1 MGDPR
6 KIRKKYQTPRHPYQG
21 ERIKGENKILGAYGL
36 KNKRELWRA
45 ESELRKYRTNARD
58 IQASLRLGD
67 ARAREQ
73 IRSMVGRLSRYGILS
88 ENATADDILALNVQ
102 SFLERRLQTLVMRK
116 GLARTLEMARQ
127 LIVHGHISLGERK
140 VTIPGYKV
148 LKDEE
153 DSLNYAS
160 TSPLA
165 NELHPMR
172 IVGEEKGEGTVEEPE
187 AQEENK
193 GGA

>member
-6 KIRKKYQTPRHPYQG
+6 KIRKKYETPRHPFEG
-21 ERIKGENKILGAYGL
+21 ERIKAENQIVGAYGL
-36 KNKRELWRA
+36 KNKRELWKA

-67 ARAREQ
+67 ARAIEQ
-73 IRSMVGRLSRYGILS
+73 IKSMIGRLSRYGIIS
-88 ENATADDILALNVQ
+88 ENATADDILALNIQ

-116 GLARTLEMARQ
+116 GLARTPGMARQ
-127 LIVHGHISLGERK
+127 LIVHGHIAVGDRK

-148 LKDEE
+148 LKNEE
-153 DSLNYAS
+153 ESVNYAPN
-160 TSPLA
+160 SPIA

-172 IVGEEKGEGTVEEPE
+172 VVGQQQGNALGQQQENRGE
-187 AQEENK
+187 A
-193 GGA
+193 

>member
-6 KIRKKYQTPRHPYQG
+6 KIRKKYETPRHPYEG
-21 ERIKGENKILGAYGL
+21 ERIKAENQIVGAYGL
-36 KNKRELWRA
+36 KNKRELWKA

-67 ARAREQ
+67 TRAAEQ
-73 IRSMVGRLSRYGILS
+73 VKSMIGRLSRYGILS
-88 ENATADDILALNVQ
+88 ENATSDDILALNVQ

-116 GLARTLEMARQ
+116 GLARTPGMARQ
-127 LIVHGHISLGERK
+127 LIVHGHISVGERK

-148 LKDEE
+148 LKLEE
-153 DSLNYAS
+153 ESVEYAPN
-160 TSPLA
+160 SPLA

-172 IVGEEKGEGTVEEPE
+172 IVGEKKREEVAGPIE
-187 AQEENK
+187 NEEVK
-193 GGA
+193 

>member
-6 KIRKKYQTPRHPYQG
+6 KIRKKYETPRHPFEG
-21 ERIKGENKILGAYGL
+21 ERIKAENQIVGAYGL
-36 KNKRELWRA
+36 KNKRELWKA

-67 ARAREQ
+67 ARAIEQ
-73 IRSMVGRLSRYGILS
+73 IKSMIGRLSRYGIIS
-88 ENATADDILALNVQ
+88 ENATADDILALNIQ

-116 GLARTLEMARQ
+116 GLARTPGMARQ
-127 LIVHGHISLGERK
+127 LIVHGHIAVGDRK

-148 LKDEE
+148 LKNEE
-153 DSLNYAS
+153 ESVNYAPN
-160 TSPLA
+160 SPIA

-172 IVGEEKGEGTVEEPE
+172 VVGQQQGNASEQQQENRGE
-187 AQEENK
+187 A
-193 GGA
+193 

>member
-6 KIRKKYQTPRHPYQG
+6 NIRKNYETPRHPYEG
-21 ERIKGENKILGAYGL
+21 ERIKAENQIVGAYGL
-36 KNKRELWRA
+36 KNKRELWKA

-67 ARAREQ
+67 TRAAEQ
-73 IRSMVGRLSRYGILS
+73 VKSMIGRLSRYGILS

-116 GLARTLEMARQ
+116 GLARTPGMARQ
-127 LIVHGHISLGERK
+127 LIVHGHISVGERK

-148 LKDEE
+148 LKLEE
-153 DSLNYAS
+153 ESVEYAPN
-160 TSPLA
+160 SPLA

-172 IVGEEKGEGTVEEPE
+172 VVGENKRGEAAEPVKNEEV
-187 AQEENK
+187 K
-193 GGA
+193 

>member
-6 KIRKKYQTPRHPYQG
+6 KIRKKYETPRHPFEG
-21 ERIKGENKILGAYGL
+21 ERIKAENQIVGAYGL
-36 KNKRELWRA
+36 KNKRELWKA

-67 ARAREQ
+67 ARAIEQ
-73 IRSMVGRLSRYGILS
+73 IKSMVGRLSRYGIIS
-88 ENATADDILALNVQ
+88 ENATADDILALNIQ

-116 GLARTLEMARQ
+116 GLARTPGMARQ
-127 LIVHGHISLGERK
+127 LIVHGHIAVGDRK

-148 LKDEE
+148 LKNEE
-153 DSLNYAS
+153 ESVNYAPN
-160 TSPLA
+160 SPIA

-172 IVGEEKGEGTVEEPE
+172 VVGQQQGNAPGQQQENRGE
-187 AQEENK
+187 A
-193 GGA
+193 

>member
-6 KIRKKYQTPRHPYQG
+6 KIRKKYETPRHPFEG
-21 ERIKGENKILGAYGL
+21 ERIKAENQIVGAYGL
-36 KNKRELWRA
+36 KNKRELWKA

-67 ARAREQ
+67 ARAIEQ
-73 IRSMVGRLSRYGILS
+73 IKSMIGRLSRYGIIS
-88 ENATADDILALNVQ
+88 ENATADDILALNIQ

-116 GLARTLEMARQ
+116 GLARTPGMARQ
-127 LIVHGHISLGERK
+127 LIVHGHIAVGDRK

-148 LKDEE
+148 LKNEE
-153 DSLNYAS
+153 ESVNYAPN
-160 TSPLA
+160 SPIA

-172 IVGEEKGEGTVEEPE
+172 VVGQQQGNAPGQQQENRGE
-187 AQEENK
+187 A
-193 GGA
+193 